1 MRVYLDNCAFNRPF
15 DDQLQIR
22 IRLESDAKLYL
33 QEKIKQ
39 HQIDLIW
46 SYILDFE
53 NEQNPFEERQRAI
66 AKWKARAIITIEE
79 NPSLLTIT
87 TLLVEIGLSAKDAL
101 HVACAIEGQADYF
114 VTTDDKLIKKLVSFR
129 EIKAINPV
137 DLVGLGSFAGEG
149 EILR

>member
-33 QEKIKQ
+33 QAKIKQ

-66 AKWKARAIITIEE
+66 AKWKVRAVTDIEE
-79 NPSLLTIT
+79 TSSLVATAD
-87 TLLVEIGLSAKDAL
+87 TLVQIGLSAKDAL

-114 VTTDDKLIKKLVSFR
+114 VTTDDKLIKKLAPFR
-129 EIKAINPV
+129 AMKAINPV
-137 DLVGLGSFAGEG
+137 DLVGLVDEN
-149 EILR
+149 

>member
-66 AKWKARAIITIEE
+66 AKWNVQAIITIEE
-79 NPSLLTIT
+79 TSSLLTIT

-129 EIKAINPV
+129 EMKAINLV
-137 DLVGLGSFAGEG
+137 DLVGLVDEN
-149 EILR
+149 

>member
-33 QEKIKQ
+33 QAKIKQ

-66 AKWKARAIITIEE
+66 EKWKARAVIDIEE
-79 NPSLLTIT
+79 TPSLLATAH
-87 TLLVEIGLSAKDAL
+87 TLVKIGLSAKDAL

-114 VTTDDKLIKKLVSFR
+114 VTTDDKLIKKLAPFR
-129 EIKAINPV
+129 AMKAINPV
-137 DLVGLGSFAGEG
+137 DLVGLVDEN
-149 EILR
+149 

>member
-33 QEKIKQ
+33 QAKIKQ

-66 AKWKARAIITIEE
+66 AKWKVRAVIDIEE
-79 NPSLLTIT
+79 TSSLLATAD
-87 TLLVEIGLSAKDAL
+87 TLVQIGLSAKDAL

-114 VTTDDKLIKKLVSFR
+114 VTTDDKLIKKLATFR
-129 EIKAINPV
+129 AIKAINPV
-137 DLVGLGSFAGEG
+137 DLVGFIDEN
-149 EILR
+149 

>member
-39 HQIDLIW
+39 HQIDLVW

-53 NEQNPFEERQRAI
+53 NEQNPFEERRRAI
-66 AKWKARAIITIEE
+66 EKWKAMAITDIEE
-79 NPSLLTIT
+79 TPSLLVTANG
-87 TLLVEIGLSAKDAL
+87 LVKIGLSAKDAL
-101 HVACAIEGQADYF
+101 HVACALEGHADFF
-114 VTTDDKLIKKLVSFR
+114 VTTDDKLIKKLAAFR
-129 EIKAINPV
+129 EINTLNPV
-137 DLVGLGSFAGEG
+137 DIVGLVDEN
-149 EILR
+149 RH

>member
-1 MRVYLDNCAFNRPF
+1 MHGMPFGAYAKVLACFIVRFLNRP
-15 DDQLQIR
+15 Q
-22 IRLESDAKLYL
+22 
-33 QEKIKQ
+33 
-39 HQIDLIW
+39 
-46 SYILDFE
+46 
-53 NEQNPFEERQRAI
+53 ERQRAI

-137 DLVGLGSFAGEG
+137 DLVGLVDEN
-149 EILR
+149 

>member
-66 AKWKARAIITIEE
+66 AKWKVQAIITIEE
-79 NPSLLTIT
+79 TSSLLTAT
-87 TLLVEIGLSAKDAL
+87 TMLVEIGLSAKDAL

-114 VTTDDKLIKKLVSFR
+114 VTTDDKLIKKLASFR
-129 EIKAINPV
+129 EMKAINPV
-137 DLVGLGSFAGEG
+137 DLVGLVDEN
-149 EILR
+149 

>member
-79 NPSLLTIT
+79 TPSLLTIT

-129 EIKAINPV
+129 EMKAINLV
-137 DLVGLGSFAGEG
+137 DLVGLVDEN
-149 EILR
+149 